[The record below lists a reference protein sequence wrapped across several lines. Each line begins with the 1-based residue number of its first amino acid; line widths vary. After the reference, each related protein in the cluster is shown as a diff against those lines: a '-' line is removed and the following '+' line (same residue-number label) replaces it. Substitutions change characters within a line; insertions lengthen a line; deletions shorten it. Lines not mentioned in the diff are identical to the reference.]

1 MDRERN
7 YNMLRG
13 CGLASGIE
21 RDTKRELIDFLT
33 ELESHE
39 EYMEDDLED

>member
-7 YNMLRG
+7 YSMLRG
-13 CGLASGIE
+13 CVLASGLE
-21 RDTKRELIDFLT
+21 METKRELINFLT

-39 EYMEDDLED
+39 DYMEDDLED